1 MRHTTWAG
9 SPDLQNMVLA
19 AHHPQLPAQLLA
31 CCTSG
36 CTSRPAQPSSK
47 HAGHLFYEHARVAKG
62 GCRFLQASSQP
73 ATVVTRQL
81 APGRP
86 AHPGRLPQQPGPLT
100 PAAAAHCT
108 EPRPELACVHSS
120 NPSRSSRS
128 FHAMR
133 MPCAV
138 GSVRSQTSLV
148 CIELQACANAP
159 PVVQCGQATVS
170 RKVASPLLCSS
181 ACRVY
186 SVLALAAACTCQPA
200 GECITLPPQP
210 LLLPRPAPCRRR
222 RPRP

>member
-120 NPSRSSRS
+120 NPPRSSRS

-133 MPCAV
+133 MPCSGKRAESDQLGV
-138 GSVRSQTSLV
+138 HRVAGVRK
-148 CIELQACANAP
+148 CATCCAMRP
-159 PVVQCGQATVS
+159 SHSFTKS
-170 RKVASPLLCSS
+170 R
-181 ACRVY
+181 
-186 SVLALAAACTCQPA
+186 
-200 GECITLPPQP
+200 
-210 LLLPRPAPCRRR
+210 
-222 RPRP
+222 